1 MKRVYNKMKNRKR
14 IAADIL
20 VETFGSF
27 LIAIGLYNFAL
38 NAKFPMTGF
47 SGIAMIFYRLFG
59 LPIGLTTVIL
69 NIPVAIL
76 CYRLLG
82 KGFFFRSVRCMIIS
96 SFMIDIV
103 APLLPVYEGER
114 LLAALCTGILAGF
127 GYAVIYMRNSSTG
140 GSDFIIMAVKA
151 VRPHISLGKIAFL
164 SDIGIILAGGFIFK
178 DMDGIIYGMIINYF
192 FAIVVDKVMYGINAG
207 KLTLIVTDLGEEVT
221 DVIEECCGR
230 GSTILNGLGGYKKE
244 EKQVVMCACNNKQM
258 YILEKAVKEVD
269 PNSFMI
275 IMESNEVVGEGF
287 KRTRIAEVS

>member
-1 MKRVYNKMKNRKR
+1 M
-14 IAADIL
+14 
-20 VETFGSF
+20 
-27 LIAIGLYNFAL
+27 
-38 NAKFPMTGF
+38 
-47 SGIAMIFYRLFG
+47 
-59 LPIGLTTVIL
+59 
-69 NIPVAIL
+69 
-76 CYRLLG
+76 
-82 KGFFFRSVRCMIIS
+82 
-96 SFMIDIV
+96 
-103 APLLPVYEGER
+103 
-114 LLAALCTGILAGF
+114 
-127 GYAVIYMRNSSTG
+127 
-140 GSDFIIMAVKA
+140 
-151 VRPHISLGKIAFL
+151 
-164 SDIGIILAGGFIFK
+164 AGGFIFK